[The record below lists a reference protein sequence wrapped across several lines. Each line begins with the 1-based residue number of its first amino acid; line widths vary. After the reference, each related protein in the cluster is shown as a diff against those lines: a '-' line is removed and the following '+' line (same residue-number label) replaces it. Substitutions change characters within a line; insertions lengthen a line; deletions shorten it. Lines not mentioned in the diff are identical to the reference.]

1 LTLVFAKDMK
11 LYCSDRY
18 SWLWPRLTTLPK
30 AGMASQHQ
38 AAQTA
43 SDFGRNDREWWRKC
57 SRETRQTPREKRWK
71 RGVPASSSRLKT
83 TTSSTTT
90 TATTTTTIATPM
102 TLSSVVLY
110 PLAGLLALLRNTTLH
125 LIITIYFS
133 IIRQLGNAPFSSK
146 RFNVLKMVAHLGS
159 TMVRAVRQA
168 WAIFV
173 LASLL
178 HQTVVAEGAK
188 GGFRCD
194 SGGNQVIVN
203 FFCVKTF

>member
-1 LTLVFAKDMK
+1 MK
-11 LYCSDRY
+11 LYCSNRY

-30 AGMASQHQ
+30 TSQPQTAQ

-43 SDFGRNDREWWRKC
+43 SDFGRSCQNDREMWRK
-57 SRETRQTPREKRWK
+57 SPRDIRATHREKRWK
-71 RGVPASSSRLKT
+71 RGVPSSSSRLKT
-83 TTSSTTT
+83 TTTSTTT
-90 TATTTTTIATPM
+90 LTTTTTTTTTATPM

-110 PLAGLLALLRNTTLH
+110 PLAGLLALMRSTTLH
-125 LIITIYFS
+125 LIVAIYIT
-133 IIRQLGNAPFSSK
+133 IIRQLGNVPFSSK
-146 RFNVLKMVAHLGS
+146 RLTVLKMVAHLGS

-194 SGGNQVIVN
+194 SGGNQVIN
-203 FFCVKTF
+203 